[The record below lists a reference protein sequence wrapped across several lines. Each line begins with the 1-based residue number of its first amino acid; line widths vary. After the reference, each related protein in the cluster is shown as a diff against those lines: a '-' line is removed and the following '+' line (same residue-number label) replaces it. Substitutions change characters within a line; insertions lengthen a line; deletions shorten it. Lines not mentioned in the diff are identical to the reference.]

1 MKNIP
6 VGLDQLHYAIMDD
19 EALETY
25 AAPVAIPGTIMAN
38 IVPTTNAATLYADD
52 KAWDVA
58 MSLGDIALA
67 LNMADIP
74 TADRAAWLGHTVDA
88 NGVLVRKDTD
98 QAPYVAIGFRRKLS
112 NGKYRYVWLLKG
124 KFRAEEQNAATK
136 TDTPTFQTPTINA
149 TFMPRDTDREWQSVV
164 NEGDPGVVAGT
175 LTSWFDSV
183 YLSSADAVAPTVLSV
198 DPTNEEDPVAIDTTV
213 VWTFSEAIKA
223 STINL
228 SNFML
233 LDSGLVPVAGTLDY
247 NVGATIV
254 TFTPAENLA
263 NLETFTAIV
272 TTGVKDLAGNA
283 LAGPYI
289 TTFTTAAGA

>member
-1 MKNIP
+1 LKNIP

-19 EALETY
+19 EDLETY
-25 AAPVAIPGTIMAN
+25 EAPVAIPGTIMAN

-58 MSLGDIALA
+58 MSLGDIALV
-67 LNMADIP
+67 LNVADIP

-98 QAPYVAIGFRRKLS
+98 HAPYVAIGFRRKMS

-124 KFRAEEQNAATK
+124 KFRAEEQNANTK

-149 TFMPRDTDREWQSVV
+149 TFMPRDTDRQWQSVV
-164 NEGDPGVVAGT
+164 NEGDPGVETAT

-183 YLSSADAVAPTVLSV
+183 YLSSADAVAPTVAVVPL
-198 DPTNEEDPVAIDTTV
+198 DEAIDVAASTDV

-223 STINL
+223 STINGA
-228 SNFML
+228 NFML
-233 LDSGLVPVAGTLDY
+233 LDSDLAPVAGTLDY

-254 TFTPAENLA
+254 TFTPTAPLTA
-263 NLETFTAIV
+263 AQTYTAIV

-283 LAGPYI
+283 LAAPSI
-289 TTFTTAAGA
+289 TTFTIAA